1 MRTWETGRDKSAC
14 LPKHWLW
21 LEVAVRNPG
30 VAPDREKFAIA
41 SRRGNIGIN
50 YNSEAKPN
58 MSKIVIVYS
67 QPG

>member
-41 SRRGNIGIN
+41 SRHGNIADQFQLGGK
-50 YNSEAKPN
+50 A
-58 MSKIVIVYS
+58 
-67 QPG
+67 